1 MSGPVL
7 ATNGTVGHMN
17 VLGHMGAF
25 PGRHTILSVLFCV
38 KLWPA
43 HARFHIIH
51 ATPAFP
57 PFLLPSRNVRRR
69 RRRRP
74 RLRDRP
80 KRVDSS
86 HEVTTSKGLQ
96 TRRSSVRSLQLQFGN
111 AVTRRVAH
119 ICQTESERYSAF
131 LIY

>member
-1 MSGPVL
+1 
-7 ATNGTVGHMN
+7 MN
-17 VLGHMGAF
+17 VLGAF
-25 PGRHTILSVLFCV
+25 PRRHTTRTFSVLFIV

-57 PFLLPSRNVRRR
+57 PFLPSRNVRRR
-69 RRRRP
+69 RRRP
-74 RLRDRP
+74 RRP

-96 TRRSSVRSLQLQFGN
+96 TRRSLQLQFGN
-111 AVTRRVAH
+111 AVTRRVAN

>member
-1 MSGPVL
+1 
-7 ATNGTVGHMN
+7 MN
-17 VLGHMGAF
+17 VLGAF
-25 PGRHTILSVLFCV
+25 PSRHTILSVLLCV

-57 PFLLPSRNVRRR
+57 PFLPSRNIRRR

-80 KRVDSS
+80 KCVDSS
-86 HEVTTSKGLQ
+86 HEVTTTSKGLQ
-96 TRRSSVRSLQLQFGN
+96 SFAAAAIWQCNDTSRREHLPD
-111 AVTRRVAH
+111 
-119 ICQTESERYSAF
+119 
-131 LIY
+131 

>member
-1 MSGPVL
+1 
-7 ATNGTVGHMN
+7 MN
-17 VLGHMGAF
+17 VLGTF
-25 PGRHTILSVLFCV
+25 PSRHTILSVLFCV

-57 PFLLPSRNVRRR
+57 PFLPSRNVRRR

-96 TRRSSVRSLQLQFGN
+96 TRRSLQLQFGN
-111 AVTRRVAH
+111 AVTRRVAN
-119 ICQTESERYSAF
+119 ICQTESERYSAI